1 MAIDVLAG
9 PGCLGVKQADA
20 DRLLAELGDDAVL
33 IDSTSIYRSL
43 GGKAASPESD
53 SQLFRVAR
61 VMAGAAVRQANEQG
75 LNGIVTS
82 SSGRRSRLTS
92 LAEAGG
98 GGRIFVADP
107 GRDVICKRL
116 EKLIPNDAARR
127 AACEQGVG
135 RWYSTYAEV
144 SGDIKLSGKR
154 ERIAMSEIRCAIE
167 LRDETDGPRIVGTL
181 LTYGERAGDRAEVFA
196 PGSLTFAAG
205 GLVLNRQ
212 HERRNPIMRFTPE
225 LRGDALVIDAKLP
238 PTSAGRDAAQEIRDG
253 LLRGLSIEFNSNR
266 EENRGGVRTIL
277 AGVLQGAGLVDSPSY
292 HGSRVDV
299 RAKSKTPRRFWL

>member
-1 MAIDVLAG
+1 MGTKRLE
-9 PGCLGVKQADA
+9 ADA
-20 DRLLAELGDDAVL
+20 LLAELGDDAVL
-33 IDSTSIYRSL
+33 IDSTSIYRAL
-43 GGKAASPESD
+43 GGRASSPESD
-53 SQLFRVAR
+53 SQRFRLAR
-61 VMAGAAVRQANEQG
+61 ILAGAAVRQANEQG
-75 LNGIVTS
+75 LPGLVTS

-98 GGRIFVADP
+98 GGRVFVVDP
-107 GRDVICKRL
+107 GRSVVCARL
-116 EKLIPNDAARR
+116 EKLIPNDADRLV
-127 AACEQGVG
+127 ACKQGVE

-167 LRDETDGPRIVGTL
+167 IRDETDGGPGRIVGTL

-225 LRGDALVIDAKLP
+225 LRGRALVIDAKLP
-238 PTSAGRDAAQEIRDG
+238 STAAGKDAAAEVKSG
-253 LLRGLSIEFNSNR
+253 LMRGLSIEFNASR

-277 AGVLQGAGLVDSPSY
+277 AGVLQGAGI
-292 HGSRVDV
+292 SR
-299 RAKSKTPRRFWL
+299 